1 MSHVKKVIE
10 KLNDLLEKNYDTEEG
25 FKSAAEEVKNV
36 KLKAFFEEK
45 AKQRYDFG
53 HELKTEISN
62 FGGKPDKGT
71 SVTGDIHRAW
81 MDLKSALSFDEEE
94 EVLEE
99 AIRGEKVALE
109 EYNEAINEKDLPPS
123 TANLLL
129 KHRNAIEKTLQQ
141 VKELEEAFD

>member
-109 EYNEAINEKDLPPS
+109 EYNEAIKEKDLPPS